1 MTSAGRTF
9 AGEDGD
15 DPSRV
20 GGPTNSLIDGPDD
33 FSTLIS
39 FRDNHTGISKNLQRA
54 SRTVSAKSGNT
65 SLAAAFE
72 ELQSM
77 ADVVGVNR
85 NVSDTAKQLYK
96 RADEEKIFRG
106 NRSMQAHV
114 AACIFIACRQFRVP
128 RTFKEVIHLT
138 GVHDK
143 QFIASVK
150 VLKQKFE
157 GTGIAALAA
166 GQRGAPVGGAAPAE
180 ALSADQIAASAE
192 DIVVRFCSNLALP
205 PNVQTAACEIVR
217 TVTNLGTLTG
227 RSPITV
233 ATSCIYF
240 TAALLGKGKSAGEIA
255 SVGGIAEGTVKFAY
269 R

>member
-1 MTSAGRTF
+1 M
-9 AGEDGD
+9 
-15 DPSRV
+15 
-20 GGPTNSLIDGPDD
+20 N
-33 FSTLIS
+33 
-39 FRDNHTGISKNLQRA
+39 
-54 SRTVSAKSGNT
+54 AKSGNA
-65 SLAAAFE
+65 SLSVAFD
-72 ELQSM
+72 ELQNM
-77 ADVVGVNR
+77 ADLVGVNR

-143 QFIASVK
+143 TFIAAVK

-157 GTGIAALAA
+157 GTGIAAVTAS
-166 GQRGAPVGGAAPAE
+166 QRGAPTGAPPE
-180 ALSADQIAASAE
+180 SLSADQIAASAE

-205 PNVQTAACEIVR
+205 ANVQTAACEVVR
-217 TVTNLGTLTG
+217 KVTNLGILTG

-240 TAALLGKGKSAGEIA
+240 TAALLNQYKSASEI
-255 SVGGIAEGTVKFAY
+255 SKIGGIAEGTVKFAY
-269 R
+269 KLDLFLSLSQPKAERCFVSHRLLLPKAADLINPKWLETGKADLSRLPK